1 MIGIYK
7 IISPKGRI
15 YVGQSVNIEDR
26 WLQYKSLKNCTNQ
39 PRLYNSFIKYGVNN
53 HKFEVLKEC
62 STKDLNENE
71 RYWQEKYNVLKEG
84 LNCKFTQ
91 TKDRSGCLSA
101 ETRKKL
107 SISHKGKKRSPMSE
121 ETKKKISNSQKG
133 KPKKNPPL
141 NRRSPSEETK
151 KKISLAKK
159 GKPATN
165 KRVILQIDLKGNI
178 VREWGSIT
186 EAQNVTGFMGIA
198 TALTL
203 RSKSSGSFLWKYKE
217 DVI

>member
-1 MIGIYK
+1 
-7 IISPKGRI
+7 
-15 YVGQSVNIEDR
+15 
-26 WLQYKSLKNCTNQ
+26 
-39 PRLYNSFIKYGVNN
+39 
-53 HKFEVLKEC
+53 
-62 STKDLNENE
+62 
-71 RYWQEKYNVLKEG
+71 
-84 LNCKFTQ
+84 
-91 TKDRSGCLSA
+91 
-101 ETRKKL
+101 
-107 SISHKGKKRSPMSE
+107 MSE

>member
-121 ETKKKISNSQKG
+121 ETKKKIS
-133 KPKKNPPL
+133 
-141 NRRSPSEETK
+141 
-151 KKISLAKK
+151 LAKK